1 MHVCVIFPGLLV
13 NVAAYWL
20 FSLCYCVYVCFSMLL
35 LMGYFSMS
43 LHMLFPQSTC
53 VVFLGLLFMIL
64 FPMLL
69 FKGVADNALF
79 FPCCDVY
86 VVFSVLVF
94 RSVAVHVFLSSCCKI
109 VVFSKLLFVGCV
121 FYVAVKPHHLFHNV
135 FLQF

>member
-13 NVAAYWL
+13 NVAVYWL

-53 VVFLGLLFMIL
+53 VGFFFYLFFMIL
-64 FPMLL
+64 SPCCCLRVFL
-69 FKGVADNALF
+69 GVADNALF

-94 RSVAVHVFLSSCCKI
+94 RSVAVFFYI
-109 VVFSKLLFVGCV
+109 KLLQ
-121 FYVAVKPHHLFHNV
+121 NSR
-135 FLQF
+135 FLQVIVCGLCFLCCC

>member
-53 VVFLGLLFMIL
+53 VVFFVFSSLFFSPCCCL
-64 FPMLL
+64 RVFL
-69 FKGVADNALF
+69 GVADNALF

-94 RSVAVHVFLSSCCKI
+94 RSVAVHVFFI
-109 VVFSKLLFVGCV
+109 KLLQ
-121 FYVAVKPHHLFHNV
+121 NSR
-135 FLQF
+135 FLQVIVCGLCFLCCC

>member
-35 LMGYFSMS
+35 LIGYFSMS

-53 VVFLGLLFMIL
+53 VVFFVFSSLYFSPCCCLRVFL
-64 FPMLL
+64 
-69 FKGVADNALF
+69 GVADNALF

-94 RSVAVHVFLSSCCKI
+94 RSVAVFFYI
-109 VVFSKLLFVGCV
+109 KLLQ
-121 FYVAVKPHHLFHNV
+121 NSR
-135 FLQF
+135 FLQVIVCGLCFLCCC